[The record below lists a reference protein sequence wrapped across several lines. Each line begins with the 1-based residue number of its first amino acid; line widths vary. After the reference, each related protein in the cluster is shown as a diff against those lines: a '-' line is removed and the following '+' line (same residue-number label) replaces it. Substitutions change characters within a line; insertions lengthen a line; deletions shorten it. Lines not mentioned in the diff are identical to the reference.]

1 MSNITALERSTQ
13 GNERQRGMDR
23 EEKREK
29 YRKVTK

>member
-1 MSNITALERSTQ
+1 MSNITAIEGSTQ
-13 GNERQRGMDR
+13 GNERQEMDR